1 MVIVRR
7 SFIPEIEFNSR
18 DRFEQVTKP
27 DFSASLY
34 SLVSSG
40 VAGSQMSSRGYIFPE
55 VPQDDLVAHEMPDY
69 QRLKDVDMVDR
80 EEFVEDFI
88 QNPSNYEKVERIEPK
103 EETTSSDAVS

>member
-1 MVIVRR
+1 MVIIRLFHEPIR
-7 SFIPEIEFNSR
+7 WPNPRNI
-18 DRFEQVTKP
+18 FEQVTKP

-40 VAGSQMSSRGYIFPE
+40 VAGSQMSSRLYQFPI
-55 VPQDDLVAHEMPDY
+55 VPDDDLLAHEMPDY

-103 EETTSSDAVS
+103 EETPSSDAVS